1 MTMDVAMGA
10 GPSMPA
16 RGTERGGRM
25 EKEAPA
31 FDDALAQKPAK
42 RMPHP
47 RDDAEPARQAGGQ
60 PPKWRLGGYGDKL
73 ALLMPFAPSDPVPDA
88 DAPANVELAGQDAE
102 LPEAEAPEA
111 VDAPDTTLP
120 MSPDGDPARTI
131 PAAIASPQQQRQP
144 AGKDGAATAADAIDT
159 DDGATPAAR
168 SAQAAIVEPP
178 AGKERTQAVVPAA
191 AEPAPADRR
200 AAARKPAAQASA
212 PAAGTDRAAPQEQRP
227 ATPAA
232 SADRPQQAEPVR
244 VTNARP
250 MPERGAADARAQTGA
265 DAGQPRVNVLGFS
278 TSAPPVMPAAVSQPA
293 ALSQTAV
300 GVVAAMEAEPTWRA
314 AAAEATSQRG
324 QHSAPVS
331 TLRIQLNPAE
341 LGLVTARLVAT
352 GSQLEIE
359 IRVESN
365 DARQRL
371 SNDADAIVK
380 ALRGIG
386 YDIERVT
393 IQQAQP
399 GAAASPQQA
408 QQQGSGQRDPFMQ
421 GQHGGAGA
429 NAGRGGQEGNNDAD
443 TARGTLGDMA
453 AERAGGGVYI

>member
-1 MTMDVAMGA
+1 MTMDVAMGS

-42 RMPHP
+42 RMPHS
-47 RDDAEPARQAGGQ
+47 RDDAEPARQAEGQ

-120 MSPDGDPARTI
+120 MPPDGDPARTI
-131 PAAIASPQQQRQP
+131 AAAIASPQKQRQP
-144 AGKDGAATAADAIDT
+144 AGEDGAATAADAIDT
-159 DDGATPAAR
+159 DDEAAPAGR
-168 SAQAAIVEPP
+168 NAQAAIVEPP
-178 AGKERTQAVVPAA
+178 AGKERAQAVVPAA
-191 AEPAPADRR
+191 AEPSPADRR
-200 AAARKPAAQASA
+200 AAARKPAAQASVSA
-212 PAAGTDRAAPQEQRP
+212 TGTDRAAPQEQRP
-227 ATPAA
+227 ATPAT
-232 SADRPQQAEPVR
+232 SADRPQQPEPVR
-244 VTNARP
+244 VINARP
-250 MPERGAADARAQTGA
+250 MSDARAQTGA

-293 ALSQTAV
+293 VLSQTAA
-300 GVVAAMEAEPTWRA
+300 GVVAAMETEPTWRA

-399 GAAASPQQA
+399 SAAASPQQA

-421 GQHGGAGA
+421 GQQGGAGA

-443 TARGTLGDMA
+443 TARGTPGDMA